1 MKILNANFQSSCNKM
16 ISIVEKHYGIDASEE
31 FLKKLETE
39 IIFIFTARSAIIK
52 ELQNFMLEDL
62 KKQSD

>member
-1 MKILNANFQSSCNKM
+1 M